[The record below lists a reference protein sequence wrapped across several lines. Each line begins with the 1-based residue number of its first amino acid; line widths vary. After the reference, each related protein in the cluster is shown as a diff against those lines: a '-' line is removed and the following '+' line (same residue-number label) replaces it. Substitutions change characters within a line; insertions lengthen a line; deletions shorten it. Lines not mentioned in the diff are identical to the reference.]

1 MGPVTNI
8 AIMIHDRAMVD
19 NATSAD
25 PRIGG
30 DDSAGGN
37 KRASTQESRRSNGG
51 RRMHDRLKDIS
62 DPLRLNCNFLP
73 QTIASKCDMYEPA
86 SQCRITQQR
95 GNNRKSQQYHA
106 AVSRTIIGHDKQ
118 TMRLP
123 TQQGVHDHLG
133 MATCASYRQHWSNRL
148 IIAVHSQ

>member
-1 MGPVTNI
+1 MGPVTNV
-8 AIMIHDRAMVD
+8 AIMIHDRTVVD

-25 PRIGG
+25 PRIRGN
-30 DDSAGGN
+30 DSAGGN
-37 KRASTQESRRSNGG
+37 KRASAQGSRRSNGS
-51 RRMHDRLKDIS
+51 RRVHDRLQDIP
-62 DPLRLNCNFLP
+62 DPLSFKCSFLP
-73 QTIASKCDMYEPA
+73 QTIAPKCDVHQSAGQY
-86 SQCRITQQR
+86 RIAEQ
-95 GNNRKSQQYHA
+95 GSNNRKTQQGHA
-106 AVSRTIIGHDKQ
+106 FACSTIIGHDKQ